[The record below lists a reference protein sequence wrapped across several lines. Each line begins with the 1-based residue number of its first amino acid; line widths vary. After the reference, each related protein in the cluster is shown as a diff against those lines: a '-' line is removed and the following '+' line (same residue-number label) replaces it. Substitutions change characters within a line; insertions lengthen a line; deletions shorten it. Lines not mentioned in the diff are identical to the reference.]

1 MGGTVIEREQL
12 TQGGTM
18 KVVTYS
24 RGSTPLSVD
33 DQKHTLYAYAQAHG
47 IDVVAA
53 FEDTAPGGVDDP
65 EPTQLAAALEVIR
78 GGFAQSLLVCS
89 RDRISEDPQRVIR
102 VEALVREYNGQFLTV
117 E

>member
-1 MGGTVIEREQL
+1 
-12 TQGGTM
+12 M

-33 DQKHTLYAYAQAHG
+33 EQKHTLHAYAQDHG
-47 IDVVAA
+47 IDVVAE

-65 EPTQLAAALEVIR
+65 EPARLAAALEVIR

-89 RDRISEDPQRVIR
+89 RDRISEDPQRVAT
-102 VEALVREYNGQFLTV
+102 VEAQVCEYGGELLTV

>member
-1 MGGTVIEREQL
+1 
-12 TQGGTM
+12 M

-24 RGSTPLSVD
+24 RGSAPLSVD
-33 DQKHTLYAYAQAHG
+33 DQKRTLHAFAQAHG
-47 IDVVAA
+47 LDVVAA

-65 EPTQLAAALEVIR
+65 EPARLAAALEVIR

-89 RDRISEDPQRVIR
+89 RDRISEDPQKVTR
-102 VEALVREYNGQFLTV
+102 VEALLREYAGQLLTL